1 VPRTYDLEQRLIG
14 HACAVCRIAESL
26 PLTVVGRHVAG
37 QLIRAGTSPAANYGE
52 AQGAESRRDFGHKL
66 RLCLKEMR
74 ESRVWMRLIEKLE
87 LAAEMD
93 VKQVLEEEDELIAIL
108 VTSIRTAC
116 RPLRN
121 GRGNAMSDVRAGR

>member
-1 VPRTYDLEQRLIG
+1 MPRTYDLEHRLIG

-74 ESRVWMRLIEKLE
+74 ESRVWMRMIERLG

-93 VKQVLEEEDELIAIL
+93 VKHVLDEEDELIAIL
-108 VTSIRTAC
+108 VTSIRTAY
-116 RPLRN
+116 RPLRT
-121 GRGNAMSDVRAGR
+121 GRGNVTSVTRSDR

>member
-108 VTSIRTAC
+108 VTSIRTAY

-121 GRGNAMSDVRAGR
+121 GRGKVMSEARPGR